1 MDCEDRIK
9 ECESILKQII
19 QYEPDPYYVN
29 YFFNS
34 YLFSI
39 NKVYFEIFREA
50 CREFGLFTSEKYTR
64 DAFLEKANEK
74 NDQKAVD
81 FVSWFDKKYDKEHEN
96 VYPDFIRKCC
106 KIQNENRKLSKIKIM
121 IRAKERY
128 EDDPNQEILVGLKN
142 EKLRSMEELQIEVKR
157 QMPVF
162 LEIINYK
169 RSEKNE
175 PKINEKQVITS
186 TFLDIE
192 QNGDDIEIV
201 YASKIYISVMQRL
214 IIDVRKKIIELTKW

>member
-34 YLFSI
+34 YLFSV

-50 CREFGLFTSEKYTR
+50 CREFGLFTSEKYTKE
-64 DAFLEKANEK
+64 AFLEKANKK

-81 FVSWFDKKYDKEHEN
+81 FVSWFDKKYDQEHEN
-96 VYPDFIRKCC
+96 AYPNFIKKCC
-106 KIQNENRKLSKIKIM
+106 KIQNENRKLAKIKIM

-128 EDDPNQEILVGLKN
+128 ENDPNQEILVSLKN
-142 EKLRSMEELQIEVKR
+142 EKLSSMEELQIEVKR

-169 RSEKNE
+169 RKRKNE
-175 PKINEKQVITS
+175 PIINEKQVITS

-192 QNGDDIEIV
+192 QNGEDIEIV
-201 YASKIYISVMQRL
+201 YASKIYISVMRRL
-214 IIDVRKKIIELTKW
+214 IIDVRKKIIELKKW